1 MLVALGNFL
10 IELNVHRRTNT
21 PNAPQAMMINL
32 DERSALSA
40 VRAMTPDLFLDG
52 ARYGLFSVGDGRLF
66 IGGIID
72 DAIPLAPMSGHFGL
86 LMAEGE
92 EKQWSS
98 P

>member
-40 VRAMTPDLFLDG
+40 VRAMTPDLLLDG
-52 ARYGLFSVGDGRLF
+52 ARHGPFLVEMSVFSSGALSMMPSQF
-66 IGGIID
+66 
-72 DAIPLAPMSGHFGL
+72 APMSGLFGL